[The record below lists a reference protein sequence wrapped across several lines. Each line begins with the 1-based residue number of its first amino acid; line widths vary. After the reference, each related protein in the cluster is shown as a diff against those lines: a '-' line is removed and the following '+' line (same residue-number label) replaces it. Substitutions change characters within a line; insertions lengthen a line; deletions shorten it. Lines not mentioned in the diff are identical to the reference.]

1 MTIANGTDSVALS
14 SVLQALVASAAVG
27 PAISAHRWLPMPRLT
42 AGLLV
47 VLIACFVAQALYPSL
62 LALSE
67 RSPMVGH
74 GQPWR
79 LLTSPWFQNG
89 GPAGTALNLIMLAA
103 VGWVTEVKLS
113 RRCWITAYVGGALT
127 GGLAG
132 LAWQP
137 FGAGNST
144 AILGVAG
151 ALFAGTAF
159 RGGSRRQRLYAATP
173 LLACL
178 LMSGLHD
185 IHGPAMATGALIG
198 TACGGTTP

>member
-1 MTIANGTDSVALS
+1 MTIADGTDPVALS

-27 PAISAHRWLPMPRLT
+27 SAIHERQRLSMPALS

-47 VLIACFVAQALYPSL
+47 VLIACFVAQVLYPPL

-67 RSPMVGH
+67 RSPMVAH

-79 LLTSPWFQNG
+79 LLTSSWFQDG
-89 GPAGTALNLIMLAA
+89 GPAGTALNLTMLIAI
-103 VGWVTEVKLS
+103 GWVAETKLS
-113 RRCWITAYVGGALT
+113 RRCWVAAYMGGAVA

-137 FGAGNST
+137 FGAGNSA

-151 ALFAGTAF
+151 ALFATTAL
-159 RGGSRRQRLYAATP
+159 RGESRRQRLYGAAP

-178 LMSGLHD
+178 LMAGLHD
-185 IHGPAMATGALIG
+185 IHGPAMAAGALIG
-198 TACGGTTP
+198 NACADATP